1 MAKIS
6 DRESEP
12 SEFGEI
18 MKTFFGFGIA
28 DNMFP
33 TGECTI
39 RRRDVNPEQA
49 RELIAGGVEVCL
61 NPSHAATIGV
71 MRGKYG
77 IDVAIPVKAPIV
89 ALQRGDRLLVMGV
102 SGLPRLENRHEYTAE
117 EVAGARFRFGLYEI
131 E

>member
-1 MAKIS
+1 
-6 DRESEP
+6 
-12 SEFGEI
+12 

-33 TGECTI
+33 AGESNI
-39 RRRDVNPEQA
+39 RRRDIRPEEA

-77 IDVAIPVKAPIV
+77 IDVAIPAKAPIV